1 MPELQTANVVLAL
14 GGDARNTVPKYAV
27 TAAEVAVLRMIH
39 GDAAVFDVEVSGS
52 VTRTDRQE
60 IGRLTELYGR
70 QEGDRRIAPAVAEL
84 FPGAAARVFQ
94 NFDELELPDDLYIAT
109 GRQTAPAPKPKKAA
123 EPTPAAPTPADPD
136 DLGGKTL
143 KGLQALADKEGVD
156 LTGVT
161 KKVDVLDAIMTA
173 RAVAARVEDDEMPDE
188 TGDMPDANL
197 FQ

>member
-123 EPTPAAPTPADPD
+123 EPAPAETD
-136 DLGGKTL
+136 DLDGKTL
-143 KGLQALADKEGVD
+143 KELQAIADKEGID

-161 KKVDVLDAIMTA
+161 KKADVLEAVKTA
-173 RAVAARVEDDEMPDE
+173 RAAKSSEQAEDGDEDEE